1 MNEFSLALVIIIS
14 MVQSVTPSYYGD
26 DGEESWEDPMIPT
39 MPPSSYG
46 DGEASAGEDPI
57 ATMSPSYYGG
67 KSEGDPTVK
76 RYIYL
81 ATPLAAVACIATAVV
96 LTFMYTFFFSK
107 CGSGKRTLALRIL
120 ALGIMFPLTCM
131 ISSSIWNIFYYQHDA
146 FSDRYISTIIWNL
159 KFAHLGNTVVIGL
172 LVLAMAFIWL
182 CWSRCFANHD
192 NLRHKFVAA
201 TMIGTILATTFI
213 FIANRLKI
221 SYGNDSDDEYYYYY
235 HDYYDFSLSMVITRY
250 QTVEVGWD
258 LAICSVL
265 CFTLFVAKKCQ
276 ELQNDDTYVIT
287 STNIY
292 QELNRPLVEVLAT
305 LFAQVFLF
313 TIYTVPLDERRDAK
327 QEIDDMFYITSVVT
341 LLAYISKEDP
351 LKQAKDSALFWA
363 KVYSVKSDEK
373 LFVRMRMWI
382 LFIGDVYVNQYM
394 LVFLLV
400 CLPFQA
406 SVDDKGDAV
415 SFVLNLVAI
424 FYVIGMD
431 DLKEDQEPID
441 LKRPYSKVPN
451 TNDCD
456 SVEKEQA
463 PPDIRNDGDDL
474 EMVWGAHDLS
484 HQF

>member
-1 MNEFSLALVIIIS
+1 M
-14 MVQSVTPSYYGD
+14 
-26 DGEESWEDPMIPT
+26 
-39 MPPSSYG
+39 
-46 DGEASAGEDPI
+46 
-57 ATMSPSYYGG
+57 
-67 KSEGDPTVK
+67 
-76 RYIYL
+76 
-81 ATPLAAVACIATAVV
+81 
-96 LTFMYTFFFSK
+96 
-107 CGSGKRTLALRIL
+107 
-120 ALGIMFPLTCM
+120 
-131 ISSSIWNIFYYQHDA
+131 
-146 FSDRYISTIIWNL
+146 
-159 KFAHLGNTVVIGL
+159 
-172 LVLAMAFIWL
+172 
-182 CWSRCFANHD
+182 
-192 NLRHKFVAA
+192 
-201 TMIGTILATTFI
+201 
-213 FIANRLKI
+213 
-221 SYGNDSDDEYYYYY
+221 
-235 HDYYDFSLSMVITRY
+235 
-250 QTVEVGWD
+250 
-258 LAICSVL
+258 
-265 CFTLFVAKKCQ
+265 
-276 ELQNDDTYVIT
+276 
-287 STNIY
+287 
-292 QELNRPLVEVLAT
+292 EVLAT

-351 LKQAKDSALFWA
+351 LKEAKDSALFWA

-394 LVFLLV
+394 LVFLLI